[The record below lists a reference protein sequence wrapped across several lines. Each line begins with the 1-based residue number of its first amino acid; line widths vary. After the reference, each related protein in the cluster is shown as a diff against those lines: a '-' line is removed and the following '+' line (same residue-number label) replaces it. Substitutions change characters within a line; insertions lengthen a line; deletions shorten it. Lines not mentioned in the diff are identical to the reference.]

1 MSEVLIVSIINA
13 SAVLLAAIITAVGL
27 VMGAGKISK
36 HIALKKK
43 LLVAYK
49 DLEALYTVEK
59 YHSEMNIATN
69 HVCNK
74 THVRTLVKE
83 KEGLILSG
91 EHTLFKVQRK
101 IASIQADLA

>member
-1 MSEVLIVSIINA
+1 MSEVLIVSIINS
-13 SAVLLAAIITAVGL
+13 SAVLLAAIITATGL
-27 VMGAGKISK
+27 IMGAGRLSK
-36 HIALKKK
+36 HIVLKKK

-49 DLEALYTVEK
+49 DLEAQYTIEK
-59 YHSEMNIATN
+59 YHSEMNIAVN

-83 KEGLILSG
+83 KEGLVLSG

-101 IASIQADLA
+101 ITSIQADLA